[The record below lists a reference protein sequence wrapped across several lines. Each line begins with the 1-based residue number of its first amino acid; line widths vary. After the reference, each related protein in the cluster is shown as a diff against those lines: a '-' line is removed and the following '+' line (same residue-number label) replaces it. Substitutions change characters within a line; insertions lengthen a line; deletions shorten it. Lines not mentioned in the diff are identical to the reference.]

1 MFLIFKEYGLNIDYN
16 ELMKS
21 LEGAKVDYLM
31 IELKADFSNITHSEE
46 DLVDIA
52 HMYSKDVEH
61 SDENIEALQ
70 EVFETRDIFDSDEII
85 ATILN

>member
-1 MFLIFKEYGLNIDYN
+1 MKAIFDYDV
-16 ELMKS
+16 S
-21 LEGAKVDYLM
+21 AKIKLAIISMLM
-31 IELKADFSNITHSEE
+31 IKEVSIVRWIEKGKFVEE

-52 HMYSKDVEH
+52 HMYSKDIEH
-61 SDENIEALQ
+61 SDENVEALQ

>member
-1 MFLIFKEYGLNIDYN
+1 MKAIFDYDV
-16 ELMKS
+16 S
-21 LEGAKVDYLM
+21 AKIKLAIISMLM
-31 IELKADFSNITHSEE
+31 IKELSIVRWIEKGNFIEE